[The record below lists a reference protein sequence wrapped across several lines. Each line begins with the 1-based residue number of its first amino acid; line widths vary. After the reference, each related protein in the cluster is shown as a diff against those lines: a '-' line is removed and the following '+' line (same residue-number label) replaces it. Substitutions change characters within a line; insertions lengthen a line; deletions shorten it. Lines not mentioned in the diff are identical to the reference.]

1 MKCTNGVGN
10 GLVGLGAVV
19 VLAIGASMLKATI
32 DHQGFARVNFVKGSP
47 MYAKAGGAW
56 TVAERDMALP
66 PGYVVR
72 TDANSRVELALGY
85 NNGVIALSPNSE
97 MALDSLTY
105 QYVGLHVVHE
115 TQLSLRAGRMFSQ
128 VNKLA
133 PGSKYGVKTLRGVAA
148 IGGGRYAISADGDVQ
163 VAKGTAVL
171 TPSVPDGL
179 NNAITLHEGKTLNV
193 VDPGTP
199 QVQDMTPQQTKEVQD
214 TVAGAVGNN
223 DATSFKPATGRGNM
237 GGQDPVVLA
246 PLPPQPLDATPTGG
260 APSK

>member
-1 MKCTNGVGN
+1 MKCTNGVRN
-10 GLVGLGAVV
+10 GLVELGAVV

-56 TVAERDMALP
+56 TLAERDMALP

-97 MALDSLTY
+97 IALDSLTY

-148 IGGGRYAISADGDVQ
+148 IGGGRYAISADGEVQ
-163 VAKGTAVL
+163 VADGTAVMAL
-171 TPSVPDGL
+171 RSPDGVNRTLTL
-179 NNAITLHEGKTLNV
+179 NEGKALKLA
-193 VDPGTP
+193 DPGPP
-199 QVQDMTPQQTKEVQD
+199 QIQKITSRQQQQLTEVAAD
-214 TVAGAVGNN
+214 AMAHNADSHSKAVAAPG
-223 DATSFKPATGRGNM
+223 
-237 GGQDPVVLA
+237 GGQPPVVLP
-246 PLPPQPLDATPTGG
+246 PLPPQASDTT
-260 APSK
+260 STK